1 MDRPYVTVAANDATM
16 PSRSQQMLDAI
27 ACAALGLMLIP
38 LGCVQEQPA
47 APEPDA
53 CSLGSVPPSPLRRLT
68 TAQYFNSLRDLFSTP
83 DGQTLAVLDP
93 PISDQLISPETL
105 WLPDEQT
112 IAGYAGN
119 AQGQVVSP
127 VLIERYGQNAI
138 DVAAEIG
145 ERIDEF
151 LGCDPEADPNGCGL
165 AYLEDLAGRA
175 WRRPL
180 SEDERAA
187 LASAFTD
194 DRAQWSTTVAVQL
207 GVQMIIQSPY
217 FLYLPELG
225 LTPEQ
230 PEQEGVAGCS
240 IIPLTSH
247 EMAARLSYFLWN
259 TTPDA
264 WLLEQAEN
272 GELTTRESVAS
283 VAAQMLASP
292 RYVDGALHFHAEWL
306 RLDRIRGYRREVLGS
321 VQLDEFVQVP
331 LLREQ
336 AERFLAPIITQPG
349 RSFAEILTSTQVPM
363 HAALTQIYGIEVPEL
378 ELEDGLWIDVELPAD
393 QRAGALTLGG
403 HLSAHA
409 TDSRANPVRRG
420 VFMLDRLLCAEP
432 PPPPLDVDTS
442 IVDGQ
447 GEADLPTSNRERYA
461 EHTDNAACRDCHAAI
476 DPFGFAFEHYNAA
489 GVWWPQEAWDGDPSM
504 IQWLEIDA
512 SGVLDGALVP
522 EPLRGRSFADAV
534 ELLHVLAESPEVHGC
549 YVRHLVR
556 YALGR
561 GLDGGPDAVDE
572 LLVEQLAEDF
582 YESGGALDSL
592 VLAIVTSEP
601 FSSRVTNHVEVSP

>member
-1 MDRPYVTVAANDATM
+1 M
-16 PSRSQQMLDAI
+16 PSRDRQMLDAI
-27 ACAALGLMLIP
+27 ANAALGLTLIT
-38 LGCVQEQPA
+38 LGCVPEQPT

-53 CSLGSVPPSPLRRLT
+53 CSLGSVQPSPLRRLT
-68 TAQYFNSLRDLFSTP
+68 TAQYFNSLRDLFTTP

-93 PISDQLISPETL
+93 PISDQLVSPETL

-112 IAGYAGN
+112 VSGYAGN

-127 VLIERYGQNAI
+127 VLVERYGQNAI
-138 DVAAEIG
+138 DVAAEVG

-151 LGCDPEADPNGCGL
+151 LGCDPEGDPHGCGL

-187 LASAFTD
+187 LRSAFDD
-194 DRAQWSTTVAVQL
+194 DRAQWSATVAVQL
-207 GVQMIIQSPY
+207 GIQMIIQSPY
-217 FLYLPELG
+217 FSYLPELA
-225 LTPEQ
+225 LSEAPEQ
-230 PEQEGVAGCS
+230 DGAADCS
-240 IIPLTSH
+240 MIPLSGH

-264 WLLEQAEN
+264 WLLEQAQA
-272 GELTTRESVAS
+272 GDLTTRESVAT

-292 RYVDGALHFHAEWL
+292 RYVDGALQFHAEWL

-363 HAALTQIYGIEVPEL
+363 HGALAEIYGVEVPDSS
-378 ELEDGLWIDVELPAD
+378 LEDGIWIDVELPAD
-393 QRAGALTLGG
+393 QRAGALTLAG

-420 VFMLDRLLCAEP
+420 VFVLDRLLCAEP
-432 PPPPLDVDTS
+432 PPPPLGVDTS
-442 IVDGQ
+442 VVDGQ
-447 GEADLPTSNRERYA
+447 SNTDLPTSNRERYA
-461 EHTDNAACRDCHAAI
+461 AHTDNDACRDCHAAI

-489 GVWWPQEAWDGDPSM
+489 GVWWSQESWDGDPSV

-512 SGVLDGALVP
+512 SGVLDGTLIP

-534 ELLHVLAESPEVHGC
+534 ELLHILAESPEVHDC

-561 GLDGGPDAVDE
+561 GLDSGTDAVDE
-572 LLVEQLAEDF
+572 QLVEQLARDF
-582 YESGGALDSL
+582 YEADGALDSL

-601 FSSRVTNHVEVSP
+601 FMHRVMLGTEVSP